1 MNEAIIAQSPSVP
14 AREIGIV
21 TAEIKELKQQ
31 FCKMALMY
39 AVEIGRRLV
48 EAKSVLPHGE
58 WGKWLS
64 EEVEFSQSTA
74 NDYMKLFEEY
84 GNSQLTFFGAVTNSQ
99 SFANLPYTKALKLLA
114 VPAEEREEFAKEVDA
129 ENISVRKLDIAIKE
143 RNAAIKEAQEAKAR
157 QAEIEERADTAELAR
172 MEAEARAAEADFLRV
187 KVEELEASLKASEEK
202 VEKTKEKLKKAQNDP
217 KIPPEKLAEIKA
229 EAEKTAKEG
238 TEKALSAELEAAR
251 KAAKD
256 AESARLTAELVAKR
270 AEERLEEAQ
279 KKLKTASP
287 EVTAFKALFDSMQ
300 DTADKLKRQIEK
312 IHESDPETADKLTA
326 ALRSFGSSLGGNT

>member
-1 MNEAIIAQSPSVP
+1 MNEAIIAQSPSAP

-21 TAEIKELKQQ
+21 TAEIKELKAQ

-64 EEVEFSQSTA
+64 DEVEFSQSTA

-84 GNSQLTFFGAVTNSQ
+84 GNNQLTFFGAVTNSQ
-99 SFANLPYTKALKLLA
+99 TFANLPYTKALKLLA

-143 RNAAIKEAQEAKAR
+143 RNAAIKEAAEAKAR
-157 QAEIEERADTAELAR
+157 QAEIEDRADAAELAR
-172 MEAEARAAEADFLRV
+172 KEAEERAAEADSLRA
-187 KVEELEASLKASEEK
+187 KVAELESSLKESEEK
-202 VEKTKEKLKKAQNDP
+202 AQKTKEKLKKAQNDP

-229 EAEKTAKEG
+229 EAEKAAKEE

-251 KAAKD
+251 KSAKE
-256 AESARLTAELVAKR
+256 AETARMAAELSAKQ
-270 AEERLEEAQ
+270 AEERLAEAQ
-279 KKLKTASP
+279 KKLKTANP

-300 DTADKLKRQIEK
+300 DTAEKLKIQIDK
-312 IHESDPETADKLTA
+312 IRESDPETADKLTA
-326 ALRSFGSSLGGNT
+326 ALCSFGASLGG